1 MLSRILTAKQMNI
14 PMLST
19 QTAYVSP
26 ENVIQHTKVFLAFR
40 NMDKMC
46 GLNSAGTFSLSSLYK
61 IFIF

>member
-1 MLSRILTAKQMNI
+1 MNI

-19 QTAYVSP
+19 QTAYVST

-40 NMDKMC
+40 NMDKIC